1 MSAFYPFNQHNPS
14 ASLGGQSHQSSHSN
28 NHHGGRSR
36 RAPRLSNA
44 QNSHRQFR
52 GVRSMKELTE
62 APAVNAY
69 RARFES
75 HRGFD
80 LDDDLEF
87 IPGLLTEDD
96 LSSINSSGSDRSSLS
111 SGSPSNSPLQHQAQ
125 PTQVTPPFSLANTYN
140 VNAYQSQGHL
150 SANQAQV
157 KMHQPQAVRQRN
169 AIPIV
174 NPTTGMRLPS
184 PPLSVSPG
192 RLVGQGYNQRR
203 W

>member
-14 ASLGGQSHQSSHSN
+14 NSLGGSSHQPSHN
-28 NHHGGRSR
+28 HHHGGRSR

-62 APAVNAY
+62 APQINAY
-69 RARFES
+69 RQRFEM

-111 SGSPSNSPLQHQAQ
+111 SGSPTNSPLQHQAQ
-125 PTQVTPPFSLANTYN
+125 PTQASPPFSLT
-140 VNAYQSQGHL
+140 NAYNNFQPQNL
-150 SANQAQV
+150 LPPVQV
-157 KMHQPQAVRQRN
+157 QTKVHQPQAVRQRN

-192 RLVGQGYNQRR
+192 RLNGQGYNVRR